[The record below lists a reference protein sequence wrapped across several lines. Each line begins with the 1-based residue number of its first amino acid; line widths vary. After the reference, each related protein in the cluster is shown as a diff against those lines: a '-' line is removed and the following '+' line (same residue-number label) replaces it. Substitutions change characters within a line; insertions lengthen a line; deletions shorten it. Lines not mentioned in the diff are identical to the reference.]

1 MKTFLHKKFEL
12 NLKNKLKIK
21 TASALLLAV
30 SGGQD
35 SLCLLQLCL
44 DFYKH
49 NNLKIGIIYIDHQW
63 RHDTIHVT
71 KHLIN
76 IIKNNQIQTYLYQI
90 KPKIYSEIESREL
103 RYQILIQTAIKYN
116 YNIIATAHSCTD
128 QVETYLQYLI
138 RGTSLDGINSL
149 VWSRNI
155 NSNIRLIRPLLNFKR
170 SEVIWFCRHFQLPIW
185 SDFSNFY
192 YCSQRNRIRHELIP
206 YLQHYFQGRIED
218 HVGQFLDSTYTDCE
232 YLRQN
237 TIKAYQ
243 KSRHPYLLAL
253 SQPILFS
260 QHLAVQTRVLQLFFL
275 HNFHK
280 PIPPKLLKKIISID
294 RTNTNET
301 YSIFFNRITVNYYNK
316 WIFFK

>member
-12 NLKNKLKIK
+12 NLKNKLKIA
-21 TASALLLAV
+21 TGSALLLAV

-49 NNLKIGIIYIDHQW
+49 NDLKIGIVYIDHQW
-63 RHDTIHVT
+63 RHDTINGT

-76 IIKNNQIQTYLYQI
+76 LIKKNQIQTYLYQI

-116 YNIIATAHSCTD
+116 YSLIATAHSCTD

-155 NSNIRLIRPLLNFKR
+155 NSKIRLVRPILNFTR

-185 SDFSNFY
+185 SDFSNF
-192 YCSQRNRIRHELIP
+192 
-206 YLQHYFQGRIED
+206 
-218 HVGQFLDSTYTDCE
+218 TT
-232 YLRQN
+232 
-237 TIKAYQ
+237 A
-243 KSRHPYLLAL
+243 
-253 SQPILFS
+253 
-260 QHLAVQTRVLQLFFL
+260 
-275 HNFHK
+275 HNVIVFAMNLYH
-280 PIPPKLLKKIISID
+280 IYNII
-294 RTNTNET
+294 
-301 YSIFFNRITVNYYNK
+301 
-316 WIFFK
+316 FKDA

>member
-90 KPKIYSEIESREL
+90 KPKI
-103 RYQILIQTAIKYN
+103 
-116 YNIIATAHSCTD
+116 
-128 QVETYLQYLI
+128 YLI

-243 KSRHPYLLAL
+243 KSRHSYLLAL
-253 SQPILFS
+253 HQPILFS
-260 QHLAVQTRVLQLFFL
+260 QHIAVQTRVLQLFFL

-280 PIPPKLLKKIISID
+280 PIPPKLLKKIISKYGD
-294 RTNTNET
+294 HANKT
-301 YSIFFNRITVNYYNK
+301 YSIFFNGITVNYYNE
-316 WIFFK
+316 WIYFK

>member
-116 YNIIATAHSCTD
+116 YNIIATA
-128 QVETYLQYLI
+128 
-138 RGTSLDGINSL
+138 
-149 VWSRNI
+149 SRNLSTI
-155 NSNIRLIRPLLNFKR
+155 LNKR
-170 SEVIWFCRHFQLPIW
+170 
-185 SDFSNFY
+185 Y
-192 YCSQRNRIRHELIP
+192 
-206 YLQHYFQGRIED
+206 
-218 HVGQFLDSTYTDCE
+218 QF
-232 YLRQN
+232 RW
-237 TIKAYQ
+237 
-243 KSRHPYLLAL
+243 
-253 SQPILFS
+253 
-260 QHLAVQTRVLQLFFL
+260 
-275 HNFHK
+275 HK
-280 PIPPKLLKKIISID
+280 
-294 RTNTNET
+294 
-301 YSIFFNRITVNYYNK
+301 
-316 WIFFK
+316 